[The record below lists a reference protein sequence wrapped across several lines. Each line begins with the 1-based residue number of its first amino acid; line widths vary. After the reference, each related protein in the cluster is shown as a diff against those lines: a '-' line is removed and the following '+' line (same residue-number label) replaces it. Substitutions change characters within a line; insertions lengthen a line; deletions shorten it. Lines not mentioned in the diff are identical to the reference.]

1 MNLQNLFI
9 KFKGKKVFFFVF
21 VFFIIS
27 ITSLFYFISINTK
40 TEEDKEKDE
49 NLAIEESNKEIVEQ
63 LEFKKTGDEKEIKR
77 IIPKES
83 KSKNDSPKKTN
94 KTENIKEKDPK
105 EVIKDIK
112 QKKFDQNPEDVVSFL
127 HQGLQKISAGSFKNY
142 EEITKLVNKTYNT
155 EKMLKMI
162 IGEAWKNINSNEKK
176 ELIIVFNE
184 YISKNYIKRFSKIK
198 DPVFETLENKKLANF
213 FMIKTLLLLKNNEK
227 VSISYLL
234 TEKDEE
240 WKIFDVLLAGSVSE
254 IATKKSEFNSFLKD
268 GKIDSLLEAL
278 RKKNKLLLKN

>member
-1 MNLQNLFI
+1 M
-9 KFKGKKVFFFVF
+9 
-21 VFFIIS
+21 
-27 ITSLFYFISINTK
+27 
-40 TEEDKEKDE
+40 
-49 NLAIEESNKEIVEQ
+49 
-63 LEFKKTGDEKEIKR
+63 
-77 IIPKES
+77 
-83 KSKNDSPKKTN
+83 
-94 KTENIKEKDPK
+94 
-105 EVIKDIK
+105 
-112 QKKFDQNPEDVVSFL
+112 